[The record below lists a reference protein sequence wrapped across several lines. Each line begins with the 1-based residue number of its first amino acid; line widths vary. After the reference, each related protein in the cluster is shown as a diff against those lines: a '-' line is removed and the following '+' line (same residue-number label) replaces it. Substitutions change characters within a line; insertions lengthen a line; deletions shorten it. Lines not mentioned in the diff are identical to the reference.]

1 MQGIALLIVALLVG
15 GAILALVARF
25 VRKLGPA
32 PESDI
37 GDQAHGTLSATE
49 GHGRNDG
56 QPATGS
62 QSPTAGGT
70 GRDEG

>member
-37 GDQAHGTLSATE
+37 GNQALGALSATE
-49 GHGRNDG
+49 GPGPNDG

-62 QSPTAGGT
+62 QSPTAGSTSG
-70 GRDEG
+70 DEG